1 MNQPQ
6 TVKEKGSRT
15 QRNFVKEKKKLRSGN
30 KRNVTSFV
38 PNKDVKVLAERNP
51 AAAPVGA
58 WVENGHECHEHP
70 EVRAL
75 LTEELLEET
84 RREKEEN
91 LRRFQD
97 AVRIRVSQQARLR
110 KHQQLLKSY
119 ETVECESRIL
129 QQTSRVTQ
137 HLTPQKSPISS
148 LAHGELAI
156 CSPSSRC
163 VSAQGVEAV
172 ASNQHHVS
180 KVMKRVRRR
189 LAACQTVQEADELSQ
204 LPGGKWKASP
214 TKDKAESHTWRDKE
228 DCIEGARDEEKS
240 EQDVEAEEEIPLV
253 GQPLNLHQHRRKT
266 VTFQNELILKKQ
278 DLNGPS
284 TDFSTDYRASQVLW
298 PRENRE
304 EMKKQQRQ
312 SHFLMYRRLFMDIE
326 RERVKEHQRHRKHM
340 KRTARIKNE
349 KEQLRK
355 AEEMKIELQ
364 RRQQEK
370 RKEMEERECLI
381 LERLRLDE
389 DEAAEEAKRR
399 EKTKKSKETKRYI
412 EAMQALMKEK
422 LEKDKVNL
430 PPLCCCG
437 DTFWDTHPD
446 TCANN
451 CVFYNNPKVYAQA
464 LQSVLQSCDL
474 KDGGL
479 GQYNS
484 TRKTQSM
491 F

>member
-1 MNQPQ
+1 MNQPPS
-6 TVKEKGSRT
+6 VKGKGSRT
-15 QRNFVKEKKKLRSGN
+15 LRNFVKENKKLRTGN

-38 PNKDVKVLAERNP
+38 ANKDVKVLAERNP
-51 AAAPVGA
+51 AVAPVGA
-58 WVENGHECHEHP
+58 WVENGHECHQHP

-84 RREKEEN
+84 RREKEES

-110 KHQQLLKSY
+110 KHQELLKSY
-119 ETVECESRIL
+119 ENVECESRIL

-137 HLTPQKSPISS
+137 HLTPQKSQISP

-156 CSPSSRC
+156 CSQSSRG
-163 VSAQGVEAV
+163 VSAQVLEA
-172 ASNQHHVS
+172 ADSSQHHVS
-180 KVMKRVRRR
+180 KVMKRVRHR
-189 LAACQTVQEADELSQ
+189 LAACQTLQEADELSQ

-214 TKDKAESHTWRDKE
+214 TKDTWRDEE
-228 DCIEGARDEEKS
+228 DCVEGARDEEKS

-266 VTFQNELILKKQ
+266 VTFQNDMVCEKILKRQ

-298 PRENRE
+298 PHENQE

-326 RERVKEHQRHRKHM
+326 RERVKEHQRHRKHLN
-340 KRTARIKNE
+340 RTARIKSE
-349 KEQLRK
+349 KEQFRK

-364 RRQQEK
+364 RRQEEK

-389 DEAAEEAKRR
+389 DEAAEEVKRK

-412 EAMQALMKEK
+412 EAMHARMKEK
-422 LEKDKVNL
+422 LEKDKVDL

-437 DTFWDTHPD
+437 DTFWDIHPD

-464 LQSVLQSCDL
+464 MQSVLLNCDL

-479 GQYNS
+479 GQYIS
-484 TRKTQSM
+484 TWKTQSM